1 MAVPVPM
8 PDAKRLLEK
17 YLHSEVARQ
26 NWELPIEPRVADAP
40 VPLAPDQ
47 HLLWLSAQ
55 MAASAPV
62 YNEPVT
68 LHHRGPLDRE
78 ILERSFNEVIRR
90 HEILRTT
97 FASVDGEVVQV
108 VHDHLTIQIPF
119 LDLSN
124 LPWEERE
131 RRANEVAVADSRR
144 LFDLGVGP
152 LLRARLVKME
162 PQYHRLYLTLHH
174 IIVDGASNH
183 NIMVPELAAIYKA
196 FRAGEPSPLPEPR
209 YQYSDFA
216 RWQKRML
223 DNDSVARQTS
233 YWREQLAGDLPHM
246 QLPADRPSPVAYSYR
261 GAMKAFALSPEMTA
275 ALKAASRNEGVTL
288 YMFLLAGFKAL
299 LHRYSGQDDILVGG
313 VADVERRPEFQKT
326 VGMFLKFLALRTHPA
341 GEMSFREYL
350 AQVKDAVL
358 GALANSDVP
367 FDQLVRDLQPKR
379 ESARRPFFQV
389 ALSMKPPRV
398 ETADPEWD
406 LTQMDTETGFTKLD
420 LYLEVDERAEGLH
433 AKFIYSTDL
442 FDAATIERM
451 VGHWMTLLQ
460 SAMDAP
466 GARLCDLA
474 MLTTDEERQLRIGWN
489 QTHREIPNTTIH
501 ELVEQQA
508 TRTPNSIAVEAAGVR
523 LTYRQLNERANVL
536 AERLRRA
543 GVKNGTLVALC
554 VERTIDLVVAPLAVL
569 KAGGAYVPL
578 DPAFPKDRLAYLM
591 EDAQATLLL
600 TVRPLEGRVPRAA
613 RTIYCDD
620 AEKPPERAAAA
631 KIGCPTDL
639 AYVRYTSGSTGKPKG
654 VGISHRSMV
663 NLLLA

>member
-1 MAVPVPM
+1 M
-8 PDAKRLLEK
+8 
-17 YLHSEVARQ
+17 
-26 NWELPIEPRVADAP
+26 ADAP

-78 ILERSFNEVIRR
+78 MLERSYNEVIRR

-97 FASVDGEVVQV
+97 FASVDGEVVQL

-313 VADVERRPEFQKT
+313 VRRRRAPSR
-326 VGMFLKFLALRTHPA
+326 VP
-341 GEMSFREYL
+341 
-350 AQVKDAVL
+350 KD
-358 GALANSDVP
+358 GGDVP
-367 FDQLVRDLQPKR
+367 QI
-379 ESARRPFFQV
+379 SGAAHASGRRNEFPGI
-389 ALSMKPPRV
+389 SG
-398 ETADPEWD
+398 
-406 LTQMDTETGFTKLD
+406 TG
-420 LYLEVDERAEGLH
+420 EG
-433 AKFIYSTDL
+433 
-442 FDAATIERM
+442 
-451 VGHWMTLLQ
+451 
-460 SAMDAP
+460 
-466 GARLCDLA
+466 
-474 MLTTDEERQLRIGWN
+474 
-489 QTHREIPNTTIH
+489 
-501 ELVEQQA
+501 
-508 TRTPNSIAVEAAGVR
+508 
-523 LTYRQLNERANVL
+523 
-536 AERLRRA
+536 RRA
-543 GVKNGTLVALC
+543 G
-554 VERTIDLVVAPLAVL
+554 R
-569 KAGGAYVPL
+569 AG
-578 DPAFPKDRLAYLM
+578 
-591 EDAQATLLL
+591 Q
-600 TVRPLEGRVPRAA
+600 
-613 RTIYCDD
+613 
-620 AEKPPERAAAA
+620 
-631 KIGCPTDL
+631 
-639 AYVRYTSGSTGKPKG
+639 
-654 VGISHRSMV
+654 
-663 NLLLA
+663 